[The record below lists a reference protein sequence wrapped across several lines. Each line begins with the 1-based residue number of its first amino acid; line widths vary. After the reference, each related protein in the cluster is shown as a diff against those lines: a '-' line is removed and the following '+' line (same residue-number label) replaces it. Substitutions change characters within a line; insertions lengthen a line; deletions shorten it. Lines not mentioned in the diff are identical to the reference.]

1 MMAESRMEFKVECV
15 QEKLEGVVQWL
26 NEAATNGTPAH
37 EVERSLFRQVL
48 ELGRQLFGAF
58 LQAVGSGDL
67 GPEVELSEGHV
78 VKRLEN
84 EHRRR
89 LLTVFGEF
97 TLSRWVYGIDERQ
110 KIELVPTDQWL
121 QLPAGELSYL
131 LQEWDQLLG
140 VEQAF
145 GVVHEM
151 LHTILRIKQSVDT
164 LEHGS
169 REMAEA
175 AAAFREQQPVPDPQT
190 EAELLVVTEDNKG
203 IPMVRPADAPRPGAH
218 AKKGEKK
225 NKKKMACLGCVYSVD
240 RHVRT
245 PDELAATLFRDPDR
259 AKAMPPKAQH
269 KRYWAELTRVID
281 GEEIHGQRAVFQ
293 HLRDDIALRRKPRQK
308 LINLSDGQRSLETD
322 RDEYLPRD
330 EDTVDV
336 LDLLHVLPRL
346 WTAAHLFHKEGSDEA
361 GVFVRQRLL
370 RVLQGKAKDVI
381 ADLRRQGTTRN
392 LRGAPAKTLRQI
404 NEFLAANLHRMRYDE
419 YLAAGYPIATGVIEG
434 ACRHVIKDRMER
446 TGMRWKLP
454 GAQAML
460 DLRTIRTNDDWE
472 AFQDF
477 RVRRE
482 TERLYPHARPIHATP
497 SPDHAIAL

>member
-110 KIELVPTDQWL
+110 KIELVPTDQRL

-190 EAELLVVTEDNKG
+190 ERSCWSSPRTTRASRWS
-203 IPMVRPADAPRPGAH
+203 VRRTRRGPALMPRKA
-218 AKKGEKK
+218 
-225 NKKKMACLGCVYSVD
+225 
-240 RHVRT
+240 RRRT
-245 PDELAATLFRDPDR
+245 RRRWRASAA
-259 AKAMPPKAQH
+259 
-269 KRYWAELTRVID
+269 YTRWIGTCARQTSSRPRCFAIRIV
-281 GEEIHGQRAVFQ
+281 
-293 HLRDDIALRRKPRQK
+293 RKPCHRR
-308 LINLSDGQRSLETD
+308 LS
-322 RDEYLPRD
+322 
-330 EDTVDV
+330 
-336 LDLLHVLPRL
+336 
-346 WTAAHLFHKEGSDEA
+346 
-361 GVFVRQRLL
+361 
-370 RVLQGKAKDVI
+370 
-381 ADLRRQGTTRN
+381 
-392 LRGAPAKTLRQI
+392 
-404 NEFLAANLHRMRYDE
+404 
-419 YLAAGYPIATGVIEG
+419 
-434 ACRHVIKDRMER
+434 
-446 TGMRWKLP
+446 
-454 GAQAML
+454 
-460 DLRTIRTNDDWE
+460 TNDTG
-472 AFQDF
+472 
-477 RVRRE
+477 RN
-482 TERLYPHARPIHATP
+482 
-497 SPDHAIAL
+497 